1 MNERKSLISR
11 SPYLYCRSIRHTLP
25 LFGFILRSGVFIG
38 SKLRSIGVVVQRDVN
53 KGAMFGAVTIWIPFL
68 VQPPPTG
75 RVGSCLVARG
85 CCSCACELMQ
95 RAPYCTHVKSVVG
108 GGEGRAVMVC
118 ASCDP
123 ARLRR
128 LYRWVDPLNH
138 CNGPRERGRGEGWE
152 NMFTS
157 RSLYRP
163 LCVRSEN
170 LGRALS
176 DYHSCYKMWNNSGAF
191 YPSHLGVLADKN
203 GLYLYPG
210 LV

>member
-38 SKLRSIGVVVQRDVN
+38 SKLRSIGVVVQRVVN
-53 KGAMFGAVTIWIPFL
+53 KGAIFGAVTIWMDPL
-68 VQPPPTG
+68 PRATSSY
-75 RVGSCLVARG
+75 RECRLVARG

-176 DYHSCYKMWNNSGAF
+176 DYHSCYGLWNNSGAF
-191 YPSHLGVLADKN
+191 YPSGIIVVHFRTVE
-203 GLYLYPG
+203 
-210 LV
+210 